1 MNLYLVAAASL
12 AFLVGLIHS
21 ILGEKL
27 IFFRLRRGELV
38 PTDGGSLL
46 QERHVRIVWAS
57 WHVLTVLGWCIAYV
71 LWTLADPAAAGPY
84 SLPLLRAIT
93 TAMVVSA
100 AFVLYGTRG
109 RHPGWIGLLGV
120 ALLTSL
126 GA

>member
-1 MNLYLVAAASL
+1 MNVYLAAAAVL

-21 ILGEKL
+21 ILGEVL
-27 IFFRLRRGELV
+27 VFSRLRRGQLV

-46 QERHVRIVWAS
+46 QERHVRILWAS

-71 LWTLADPAAAGPY
+71 LWLLADDAAVATY
-84 SLPLLRAIT
+84 RLPLLRAIT
-93 TAMVVSA
+93 AAMVVSA
-100 AFVLYGTRG
+100 AFVLYGTRA

-120 ALLTSL
+120 ALLTAL

>member
-1 MNLYLVAAASL
+1 MNTYLVSAAVL

-21 ILGEKL
+21 ILGEVL
-27 IFFRLRRGELV
+27 VFSRLRRGQLV

-57 WHVLTVLGWCIAYV
+57 WHVLTVLGWCVAYV
-71 LWTLADPAAAGPY
+71 LWVLADTAATEPDR
-84 SLPLLRAIT
+84 LPLLRAIT
-93 TAMVVSA
+93 AAMVVSA
-100 AFVLYGTRG
+100 AFVLYGTRA

-120 ALLTSL
+120 ALLTAL